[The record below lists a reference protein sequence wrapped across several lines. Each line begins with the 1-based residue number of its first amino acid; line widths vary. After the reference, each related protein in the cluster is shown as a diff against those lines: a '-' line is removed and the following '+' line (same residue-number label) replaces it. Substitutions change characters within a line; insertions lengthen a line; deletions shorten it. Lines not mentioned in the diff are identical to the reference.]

1 MPTYPKG
8 YQDLDFDFLA
18 NPVTGD
24 VAKVKDTY
32 SVKRGISN
40 ILMTENRERLFNP
53 ELGSGIKNLL
63 FEPMTDLTMERL
75 EGEITSAISAWED
88 RADLISLGI
97 SAEPDYNRYRVAV
110 VFRIVNQIEE
120 QTLELFLQ
128 RER

>member
-24 VAKVKDTY
+24 VATVKDTN

-110 VFRIVNQIEE
+110 VFRIINQIEE

>member
-24 VAKVKDTY
+24 VAKVKDTN

>member
-8 YQDLDFDFLA
+8 YRDIDMDFIA

-24 VAKVKDTY
+24 VAAVADTN

-63 FEPMTDLTMERL
+63 FEPMTDLTIERL

-88 RADLISLGI
+88 RAELLEIGI
-97 SAEPDYNRYRVAV
+97 VAEPDNNRYRVAV
-110 VFRIVNQIEE
+110 VFRIINQIEE

>member
-24 VAKVKDTY
+24 VATVKDTN

-63 FEPMTDLTMERL
+63 FEPMTDLTIERL

-120 QTLELFLQ
+120 QTLELSLQ

>member
-1 MPTYPKG
+1 
-8 YQDLDFDFLA
+8 
-18 NPVTGD
+18 
-24 VAKVKDTY
+24 
-32 SVKRGISN
+32 
-40 ILMTENRERLFNP
+40 
-53 ELGSGIKNLL
+53 
-63 FEPMTDLTMERL
+63 MTDLTMERL

>member
-8 YQDLDFDFLA
+8 YRDIDLDFIA

-24 VAKVKDTY
+24 IATVADTN

-63 FEPMTDLTMERL
+63 FEPMTDLT
-75 EGEITSAISAWED
+75 I
-88 RADLISLGI
+88 
-97 SAEPDYNRYRVAV
+97 
-110 VFRIVNQIEE
+110 
-120 QTLELFLQ
+120 
-128 RER
+128 

>member
-24 VAKVKDTY
+24 VATVKDTN

-53 ELGSGIKNLL
+53 DLGSGIKNLL

>member
-8 YQDLDFDFLA
+8 YRDIDLDFIA

-24 VAKVKDTY
+24 VAAVADTN

-63 FEPMTDLTMERL
+63 FEPMTDLTIERL

-88 RADLISLGI
+88 RA
-97 SAEPDYNRYRVAV
+97 
-110 VFRIVNQIEE
+110 
-120 QTLELFLQ
+120 
-128 RER
+128 

>member
-8 YQDLDFDFLA
+8 YRDIDLDFIA

-24 VAKVKDTY
+24 IATVADTN

-63 FEPMTDLTMERL
+63 FEPMTDLTIERL
-75 EGEITSAISAWED
+75 EGEITSVISAWED
-88 RADLISLGI
+88 RAELLDIGI
-97 SAEPDYNRYRVAV
+97 VAEPDNNRYRVAV
-110 VFRIVNQIEE
+110 IFRIINQIEE

>member
-8 YQDLDFDFLA
+8 YRDIDMDFIA

-24 VAKVKDTY
+24 VAAVADTN

-63 FEPMTDLTMERL
+63 FEPMTDLTIERL

-88 RADLISLGI
+88 RAGLLEIGI
-97 SAEPDYNRYRVAV
+97 VAEPDNNRYRVAV
-110 VFRIVNQIEE
+110 VFRIINQIEE

>member
-1 MPTYPKG
+1 MATYPKG

-24 VAKVKDTY
+24 VATVKDTN

-63 FEPMTDLTMERL
+63 FEPMTDLTIERL

>member
-24 VAKVKDTY
+24 VAKVKDTN

-88 RADLISLGI
+88 RADLINLGI

>member
-24 VAKVKDTY
+24 VATVKDTN

-63 FEPMTDLTMERL
+63 FEPMTDLTIERL